1 MFCPQCGN
9 ELVEGKPFCTKCGA
23 QVSAAPVAAAPVN
36 RKSFLE
42 LLIYVL
48 PYVRY
53 FEQRL
58 YDCY

>member
-36 RKSFLE
+36 RKSFIENIKEFLE
-42 LLIYVL
+42 SLG
-48 PYVRY
+48 
-53 FEQRL
+53 
-58 YDCY
+58 CA